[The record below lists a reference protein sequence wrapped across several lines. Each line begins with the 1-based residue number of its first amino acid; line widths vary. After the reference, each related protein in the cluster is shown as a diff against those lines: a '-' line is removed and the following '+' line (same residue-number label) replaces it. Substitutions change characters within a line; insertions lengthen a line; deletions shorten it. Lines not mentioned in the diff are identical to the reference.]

1 MNILR
6 HLAFCAVSSLTL
18 AAATVSA
25 QADQIEQ
32 LFKTES
38 KGCIDTV
45 KVNLV
50 EAIRS
55 GIDKEVQRHEAALQ
69 KPPALDQLGCLDN
82 LFNVNL
88 DFAIPVPDLTSL
100 FNSAMSNAEQQLCSY
115 AQDAWN
121 KVTEPLQS
129 ALQLPSFDALQL
141 PGGGGGGSVPTL
153 NYNYSGGS
161 LNLQQP
167 SIENSGRRENDGSL
181 LNELYNNL
189 YGPGG
194 Q

>member
-1 MNILR
+1 MSGL
-6 HLAFCAVSSLTL
+6 LAL
-18 AAATVSA
+18 AAAAVPA

-32 LFKTES
+32 LFKSEG

-50 EAIRS
+50 DAIRA
-55 GIDKEVQRHEAALQ
+55 GIDKEVKRHEAALQ

-88 DFAIPVPDLTSL
+88 DFAIQVPDLSGL
-100 FNSAMSNAEQQLCSY
+100 FNSAMSNAEQQICSY

-129 ALQLPSFDALQL
+129 ALQLPSFNSLQL
-141 PGGGGGGSVPTL
+141 PGGMGGGSVPTL
-153 NYNYSGGS
+153 NYDYSGGS

-167 SIENSGRRENDGSL
+167 SVNNSGRRENDGSL
-181 LNELYNNL
+181 LNELYNDL

>member
-1 MNILR
+1 MRTLR
-6 HLAFCAVSSLTL
+6 QLAICAVSGLAL
-18 AAATVSA
+18 AAAAVPA

-32 LFKTES
+32 LFKTEG

-50 EAIRS
+50 DAIRA
-55 GIDKEVQRHEAALQ
+55 GIDKEVERHEAALQ

-88 DFAIPVPDLTSL
+88 DFAIQVPDLTSL
-100 FNSAMSNAEQQLCSY
+100 FNSATSNAEQQICSY

-129 ALQLPSFDALQL
+129 ALQLPSFDSLQL
-141 PGGGGGGSVPTL
+141 PGGMGGGSVPTL
-153 NYNYSGGS
+153 DYNYKGGS

-167 SIENSGRRENDGSL
+167 SVNNSGRRENDGSL
-181 LNELYNNL
+181 LNELYNDL

-194 Q
+194 L